1 MNIPVTVLT
10 GFLGA
15 GKTTLL
21 NRILSKKIDRKIAVI
36 VNEFGEIGIDH
47 QLILNADEE
56 IFEMNNGCI
65 CCSVRGDL
73 IRILNSLLD
82 KKRDG
87 EIEFDQVIIETT
99 GLADPVS
106 VAQTFLIE
114 VDLASSFYVDSII
127 TIVDGYH
134 VEKQLLQ
141 SIEAQKQIAFADV
154 IILNKT
160 DLIDKSSIFDIK
172 IRLNQLNPTFKF
184 IESINCEVEIE
195 SLLNINSF
203 HVDEK
208 LKIEPNLLETY
219 HHHHHNDLVNSI
231 FLTTRNPLDL
241 DRFNKWMTYVVKK
254 KGADLYRYKGI
265 INIDE
270 IEEKVIF
277 QGVHFL
283 FAGKAE
289 WKWKDSE
296 NRLTEMVFI
305 GKNLDKGW
313 FTKEFENCIVN
324 G

>member
-1 MNIPVTVLT
+1 MNIPVTILT

-21 NRILSKKIDRKIAVI
+21 NQILSQKTDRKIAVI

-56 IFEMNNGCI
+56 IVEMNNGCI

-73 IRILNSLLD
+73 IRNLNSLLD
-82 KKRDG
+82 KKANG
-87 EIEFDQVIIETT
+87 EIEFDQIIIETT
-99 GLADPVS
+99 GLADPVT

-114 VDLASSFYVDSII
+114 VDLASSFFVDSII

-134 VEKQLLQ
+134 VEKQLSQ

-160 DLIDKSSIFDIK
+160 DLIGKDSMFGIK
-172 IRLNQLNPTFKF
+172 KRLNQLNQTSKI

-195 SLLNINSF
+195 NLLEIHSF
-203 HVDEK
+203 NVDEK
-208 LKIEPNLLETY
+208 LKIEPNLLDTY
-219 HHHHHNDLVNSI
+219 HHHHHNDVVNSI
-231 FLTTRNPLDL
+231 YLTTSKPLDL
-241 DRFNKWMTYVVKK
+241 DRFNKWMTFLMSK
-254 KGADLYRYKGI
+254 KGTDLYRYKGI

-296 NRLTEMVFI
+296 ERLTEMVFI
-305 GKNLDKGW
+305 GNKLDKEW
-313 FTKEFENCIVN
+313 FTEEFEKCIVKD
-324 G
+324 